1 MYRTSVIRTFPIA
14 RVLVP
19 IEACR
24 VIWQLAAA
32 GEACVTFKQDRLA
45 THRVCGRK
53 HDPMPADRDGAF
65 RAEMEVSGDRGP
77 SPIPIGETF
86 KQDRLATHRIRP
98 GSSLE
103 RHGAKKEADR
113 AAAIE
118 SAYPCPLP
126 EAASRRHPASPA

>member
-32 GEACVTFKQDRLA
+32 GEACV
-45 THRVCGRK
+45 
-53 HDPMPADRDGAF
+53 
-65 RAEMEVSGDRGP
+65 
-77 SPIPIGETF
+77 TF